1 MSTISLNK
9 KIESYFNNANSNIFD
24 GLSNSSDS
32 LFISTINQ
40 GKNLIIVSSN
50 NDGERLFREL
60 KTLKKQIYD
69 EELIF
74 IPGTEE
80 MPYDMVDSDKYLSS
94 SKNLNIIK
102 YINSKSQNITII
114 TTAKNLQ
121 KKLLPQKILEE
132 STIRLEKNKD
142 ININEIKDRLYKRY
156 K

>member
-121 KKLLPQKILEE
+121 KNFYHKKYL
-132 STIRLEKNKD
+132 KNQ
-142 ININEIKDRLYKRY
+142 L
-156 K
+156 